1 MDEGIYNNNDNATP
15 NDKTVGEG
23 TANETNGHYDDTPSN
38 NINTHESELQKF
50 PTITDNGAGN
60 AYNNND
66 SSDESVVDNQD
77 TLGWVNTK
85 K

>member
-38 NINTHESELQKF
+38 NINTNESELQKF
-50 PTITDNGAGN
+50 PTITD
-60 AYNNND
+60 
-66 SSDESVVDNQD
+66 
-77 TLGWVNTK
+77 
-85 K
+85 